1 MKRKRLLSLT
11 VALLLL
17 VTALTGCSGG
27 QKSGAVKVGVRGNIP
42 GFGYQNPISETYS
55 GMEVDLAKMLADAMG
70 YGSVEF
76 VGVTVDSREEVLES
90 GEVDFLA
97 ADFTITDERLE
108 EFDFSP
114 AYYHDNVRVMVEG
127 STGFTTISDLKGK
140 RIGVRSGSTAGLVCA
155 QALESNG
162 VIPAFDH
169 DSFDPESFDGGVT
182 FVGMETYEELDAAL
196 EDGSIDALCS
206 DFSILNGHMDD
217 DRILLAES
225 LTEQEI
231 GICTA
236 KDSELTEQISKYITQ
251 WTEDGT
257 LEELIAKWDLN

>member
-11 VALLLL
+11 AALVLL
-17 VTALTGCSGG
+17 VSVLTGCSGG
-27 QKSGAVKVGVRGNIP
+27 QNSGALKVGVRGNIP

-55 GMEVDLAKMLADAMG
+55 GMEVELSRMLADAMG

-90 GEVDFLA
+90 GDVDFLA

-108 EFDFSP
+108 KFDFSP
-114 AYYHDNVRVMVEG
+114 AYYQDNVKVMVEK
-127 STGFTTISDLKGK
+127 STGFTTLKDLNGK
-140 RIGVRSGSTAGLVCA
+140 RIGVRSGSTAGKVCA
-155 QALESNG
+155 EALESQG

-169 DSFDPESFDGGVT
+169 DSFEPESFNGGVT
-182 FVGMETYEELDAAL
+182 FVGMDTYEELEAAL

-206 DFSILNGHMDD
+206 DFSILNGYINE
-217 DRILLAES
+217 DRTLLEEN

-231 GICTA
+231 GICTV
-236 KDSELTEQISKYITQ
+236 KGSKLTEQISQYITQ

-257 LEELIAKWDLN
+257 LDELIAKWDLN